1 MEIQEMEVHQTVKK
15 YILTEDE
22 HHSLINQNRKYGS
35 RKIKEYIIFCIE
47 YYKFELNVRGMQEL
61 IQDIINFVEGNRN
74 DIPNLYDKNF
84 LNGWMKIGK

>member
-15 YILTEDE
+15 YILTEDKY
-22 HHSLINQNRKYGS
+22 HSLINQNRKYGS

-74 DIPNLYDKNF
+74 DIPNF
-84 LNGWMKIGK
+84 NGWMKIGK